1 MNAFHGN
8 DREKLI
14 RNLQKN
20 LKLVRQAAGWEQ
32 QQLADLI
39 GVSRQTINNIENQ
52 KSPMSATQY
61 VAISAM
67 LDWRQ
72 KEKPGLNNVI
82 EAVLMMEDDDQ
93 PGDEEYKPNFKII
106 DDTKIDLN
114 DLNKDGGV
122 LGIGKA
128 AAAAG
133 AAIGAVGGPIGM
145 VAGSLLGGW
154 LSRSKKDKGK

>member
-61 VAISAM
+61 VANSAM
-67 LDWRQ
+67 LDWRHQ
-72 KEKPGLNNVI
+72 EKPGLNTVI
-82 EAVLMMEDDDQ
+82 EAVLMMEDDEQ
-93 PGDEEYKPNFKII
+93 NQGDGQDPNFTIVNDFEDPSKSIKINGNV
-106 DDTKIDLN
+106 L
-114 DLNKDGGV
+114 DGV
-122 LGIGKA
+122 K
-128 AAAAG
+128 AG
-133 AAIGAVGGPIGM
+133 AVAGVVGGPLGM
-145 VAGSLLGGW
+145 VVGSLLGGW
-154 LSRSKKDKGK
+154 LLNSKNSKK